1 MLSFNSSNI
10 ASKTRTISRRMFLL
24 NTIKGVVLLGILG
37 RLATLQINEVSKYR
51 SLADKN
57 RFRQTK
63 FAPPRGIIEDYFGNE
78 IASNTR
84 IYQLHVTPEN
94 TPNINKLLI
103 RLKSLINLSEKKISL
118 IQKKITR
125 QKKWETVVISDNL
138 SWSEFSRINLFL
150 HELEGAL
157 PVVSVARIYKNSAS
171 AHAIGYVSEISP
183 RDIRNKVY
191 LKDLNIAGI
200 AVGKTGLESSLDED
214 MLGSPGFHRYE
225 VNVYG
230 KKIKQVS
237 VNKGL
242 KGKTFRTTLDNE
254 VQIYAAKQLENV
266 SGAVCVMDIYNGDIV
281 SMVSSPSFNPNSF
294 VHGINQNEW
303 NNLLGNR
310 DKPMINKAI
319 SGLYPPG
326 STIKTLTALSA
337 LENDVVSS
345 KLLVKCKGY
354 IDLHGQRYHCW
365 KKKGHGVV
373 GMRTAIK
380 KSCDV
385 YFYEVAR
392 KLGID
397 RLAATAEKFG
407 LGKKVLQ
414 NYYEEKEGVVPN
426 TKWKIRELGKNW
438 YLGETLHSGIG
449 QGYFLTTPLQLSLMT
464 AQIANGGFK
473 VQPRILVDEN
483 KQAPNLEKYINYK
496 NSTTN
501 NITSKAEEISNFG
514 LQPLFR
520 NQENINL
527 IKEAMFAASNEV
539 GGTSYRSRH
548 TNKNFMFAGKT
559 GSSQIKRFTDE
570 QREAEVKQ
578 ENITY
583 LERDHAWFV
592 AFAPVS
598 EPRYAI
604 SVLVEH
610 GGSGSK
616 AAAPLAS
623 KIIKKVLERHKSR
636 ANFKDFFAAKNILGD
651 ET

>member
-10 ASKTRTISRRMFLL
+10 ASKTRTIGRRMFLL
-24 NTIKGVVLLGILG
+24 NSIKAVVLLGIFG
-37 RLATLQINEVSKYR
+37 RLASLQINEASKYR

-57 RFRQTK
+57 RFRETK
-63 FAPPRGIIEDYFGNE
+63 FAAPRGIIEDYFGSE

-84 IYQLHVTPEN
+84 VYQLHVTPEN
-94 TPNINKLLI
+94 TPNIKKLLI
-103 RLKSLINLSEKKISL
+103 RLKGLINISDKKLRL
-118 IQKKITR
+118 IQKKIKK
-125 QKKWETVVISDNL
+125 QKKWETIIISDNL
-138 SWSEFSRINLFL
+138 SWSEFSRLNLFL
-150 HELEGAL
+150 HELEGAQ
-157 PVVSVARIYKNSAS
+157 PVVSLARVYKNNAS

-183 RDIRNKVY
+183 KDIRNKKY
-191 LKDLNIAGI
+191 LKEINVSGI
-200 AVGKTGLESSLDED
+200 AIGKTGLESALDEE
-214 MLGSPGFHRYE
+214 MLGSPGFLRYE
-225 VNVYG
+225 VNAYG

-237 VNKGL
+237 VKKGL
-242 KGKTFRTTLDNE
+242 KGTAFRTTLDNE
-254 VQIYAAKQLENV
+254 VQIYTAKLLENV
-266 SGAVCVMDIYNGDIV
+266 SGAACVMDIYNGDII

-294 VHGINQNEW
+294 IHGIERNKW
-303 NNLLGNR
+303 NKLLNNR

-345 KLLVKCKGY
+345 KLIVECKGY
-354 IDLHGQRYHCW
+354 IDLHGERFHCW

-373 GMRTAIK
+373 GMRTALK

-397 RLAATAEKFG
+397 RLSATAKKFG
-407 LGKKVLQ
+407 LGDKVLQ
-414 NYYEEKEGVVPN
+414 NYSEEKKGTVPD

-438 YLGETLHSGIG
+438 YIGETLHSGIG
-449 QGYFLTTPLQLSLMT
+449 QGYFLTTPLQLCLMT

-473 VQPRILVDEN
+473 IEPKILIDKDSKVS
-483 KQAPNLEKYINYK
+483 NLEKFLNHK
-496 NSTTN
+496 NSTPGNVMSTDDR
-501 NITSKAEEISNFG
+501 IFNFG

-527 IKEAMFAASNEV
+527 IKDAMFAATNEP
-539 GGTSYRSRH
+539 GGTSYRSRL
-548 TNKNFMFAGKT
+548 NKKEFKFAGKT
-559 GSSQIKRFTDE
+559 GSSQIKRFTNE

-578 ENITY
+578 ENIAY

-598 EPRYAI
+598 DPRYAI

-623 KIIKKVLERHKSR
+623 KIIKKVLERHENRISYSNKFR
-636 ANFKDFFAAKNILGD
+636 ENV
-651 ET
+651 

>member
-10 ASKTRTISRRMFLL
+10 ASKTRTIGRRMFLL
-24 NTIKGVVLLGILG
+24 NTIKAVVLLGIFG
-37 RLATLQINEVSKYR
+37 RLASLQINEATKYR

-57 RFRQTK
+57 RFRETK
-63 FAPPRGIIEDYFGNE
+63 FAPPRGIIKDYFDSE

-84 IYQLHVTPEN
+84 VYQLHITPEN
-94 TPNINKLLI
+94 TPDIEKLLI
-103 RLKSLINLSEKKISL
+103 RLKGLIGLSDRQTSLILKKI
-118 IQKKITR
+118 KK
-125 QKKWETVVISDNL
+125 QKKWETIVISDNL
-138 SWSEFSRINLFL
+138 NWSEFSRLNLFL
-150 HELEGAL
+150 HELEGAQ
-157 PVVSVARIYKNSAS
+157 PVVSIARVYKNNAS

-183 RDIRNKVY
+183 RDIRNKDY
-191 LKDLNIAGI
+191 LKNINIAGI
-200 AVGKTGLESSLDED
+200 AVGKTGLESTLDEE
-214 MLGSPGFHRYE
+214 MLGTPGFMRYE
-225 VNVYG
+225 VNAYG

-237 VNKGL
+237 LDKGL
-242 KGKTFRTTLDNE
+242 NGKTFRTTLDNE
-254 VQIYAAKQLENV
+254 VQIFTAKLLEKV
-266 SGAVCVMDIYNGDIV
+266 SGAACVMDIYNGDII
-281 SMVSSPSFNPNSF
+281 SMVSSPTFNPNSF
-294 VHGINQNEW
+294 IHGIKSKEW
-303 NNLLGNR
+303 NDLLNNR

-345 KLLVKCKGY
+345 KLLVKCDGF
-354 IDLHGQRYHCW
+354 IDLHGERFHCW
-365 KKKGHGVV
+365 KKEGHGLV
-373 GMRTAIK
+373 GMRTALK

-397 RLAATAEKFG
+397 RLALTAEKFG

-414 NYYEEKEGVVPN
+414 NYSEEKAGVVPN
-426 TKWKIRELGKNW
+426 TKWKIKEIGKNW
-438 YLGETLHSGIG
+438 YIGETLHSGIG

-473 VQPRILVDEN
+473 VQPRILIDKNDPVS
-483 KQAPNLEKYINYK
+483 NLQKYLNHK
-496 NSTTN
+496 NSTPGN
-501 NITSKAEEISNFG
+501 VMSADDQVFNFG

-527 IKEAMFAASNEV
+527 VKDAMFAATNEV

-548 TNKNFMFAGKT
+548 NSKKFMFAGKT
-559 GSSQIKRFTDE
+559 GSSQIKRFTPE

-598 EPRYAI
+598 DPRYAI

-610 GGSGSK
+610 GGSGSS
-616 AAAPLAS
+616 AAAPIAK
-623 KIIKKVLERHKSR
+623 KIIKKVLERHQQRDSYP
-636 ANFKDFFAAKNILGD
+636 NGLLENV
-651 ET
+651 